1 MVESYRIIEN
11 NVALKMDRKENEE
24 KVDVNKIIRKIEI
37 VNVYRVNS
45 VKKKKQIVFNFVNFK
60 GLDND

>member
-1 MVESYRIIEN
+1 
-11 NVALKMDRKENEE
+11 MDRKENEE